1 MNLVKKI
8 AAVVVAAA
16 LSVGFLSMS
25 AFADP
30 FEDAVA
36 ISSGEEAKGTLE
48 RGGSLTY
55 EITSKGT
62 GNLVVNWS
70 VGKRWTY
77 LHVFDEDGAYLNVES
92 LDVKAG
98 SLRSGGE
105 GKNYIESNWNST
117 SERFSASA
125 TYKVTKG
132 TFYITVSDVIDGGGY
147 SAGEG
152 AFKITADFPTKTS
165 TDLSYLGITM
175 KKGDTMQLDSVGVSS
190 SKAKWT
196 SSKKTVASVTA
207 KGVVT
212 AKKKGTTVISCT
224 YNGKTVKL
232 KVTVK

>member
-1 MNLVKKI
+1 MNFVKKI
-8 AAVVVAAA
+8 AAVVVAAV

-36 ISSGEEAKGTLE
+36 ISSGEEVKGTVD

-70 VGKRWTY
+70 VGKKWTY
-77 LHVFDEDGAYLNVES
+77 LHVFDEEGAYLNVES

-98 SLRSGGE
+98 SLYSGGE
-105 GKNYIESNWNST
+105 GSDKIGGIWNST
-117 SERFSASA
+117 SERFSGSA
-125 TYKVTKG
+125 TYKVNKG
-132 TFYITVSDVIDGGGY
+132 TYYITVSDDGSGSNGN
-147 SAGEG
+147 GTL
-152 AFKITADFPTKTS
+152 KLTANFPSKTS
-165 TDLSYLGITM
+165 SDLTYLGITM
-175 KKGDTMQLDSVGVSS
+175 KKGETMQLDSVGVSS

>member
-1 MNLVKKI
+1 MNFVKKI
-8 AAVVVAAA
+8 AAVVVAAV

-36 ISSGEEAKGTLE
+36 ISSGEEVKGTVE
-48 RGGSLTY
+48 WNDSVTY

-62 GNLVVNWS
+62 GNLVINWS
-70 VGKRWTY
+70 IAKYRSY
-77 LHVFDEDGAYLNVES
+77 FHVYDEDGAYLNVES
-92 LDVKAG
+92 LNIKAG
-98 SLRSGGE
+98 SLNEGGE
-105 GKNYIESNWNST
+105 GKNYIRGNWNST

-132 TFYITVSDVIDGGGY
+132 TYYITVSCDEFSRTGNGTL
-147 SAGEG
+147 
-152 AFKITADFPTKTS
+152 KLTADFPAKTS
-165 TDLSYLGITM
+165 SDLTYLGITM

-212 AKKKGTTVISCT
+212 AKKKGTAVISCT

>member
-1 MNLVKKI
+1 MNFVKKI
-8 AAVVVAAA
+8 VAVVVAAA

-36 ISSGEEAKGTLE
+36 ISSGEEVKGTVV
-48 RGGSLTY
+48 GSYGSLTY

-62 GNLVVNWS
+62 GDLVINWS
-70 VGKRWTY
+70 IANLWSY
-77 LHVFDEDGAYLNVES
+77 IHVYDEDGAYLNVDS
-92 LDVKAG
+92 LNIKAG
-98 SLRSGGE
+98 SLYSGGE
-105 GKNYIESNWNST
+105 GSDKIGGKWNST
-117 SERFSASA
+117 SERFSGSA
-125 TYKVTKG
+125 TYKVNKG
-132 TFYITVSDVIDGGGY
+132 TYYITVSDDGSGSNGN
-147 SAGEG
+147 GTL
-152 AFKITADFPTKTS
+152 KLTADFPTKTS

>member
-1 MNLVKKI
+1 MNFVKKI
-8 AAVVVAAA
+8 VAVVVAAA

-36 ISSGEEAKGTLE
+36 ISSGEEVKGTVE
-48 RGGSLTY
+48 KGGSLTY

-70 VGKRWTY
+70 VAKCWSY
-77 LHVFDEDGAYLNVES
+77 LHVYDEDGAYLNVES
-92 LDVKAG
+92 LNVKAG
-98 SLRSGGE
+98 SLYRGGE
-105 GKNYIESNWNST
+105 GNNYINGNWNST

-125 TYKVTKG
+125 AYKVTKG
-132 TFYITVSDVIDGGGY
+132 TYYITVSDDSRSSGTGTL
-147 SAGEG
+147 
-152 AFKITADFPTKTS
+152 KLTADFPTKTTS
-165 TDLSYLGITM
+165 DLSYLGITM
-175 KKGDTMQLDSVGVSS
+175 KKGETMQLDSVGVSS

-207 KGVVT
+207 KGVVS

>member
-36 ISSGEEAKGTLE
+36 ISSGDEVKGTVNS
-48 RGGSLTY
+48 GSSVTY

-70 VGKRWTY
+70 VAKYWSY
-77 LHVFDEDGAYLNVES
+77 FHVYDEDGAYLNVES
-92 LDVKAG
+92 LNVKAG
-98 SLRSGGE
+98 SLYEGGE
-105 GKNYIESNWNST
+105 GKNYIHGKWNST

-125 TYKVTKG
+125 TYKVSKG
-132 TFYITVSDVIDGGGY
+132 TYYITVSVN
-147 SAGEG
+147 SFTEG
-152 AFKITADFPTKTS
+152 SGTLKLTADFPTKTS

-175 KKGDTMQLDSVGVSS
+175 KKGDTMQLDSVGASS
-190 SKAKWT
+190 SSVKWT

-224 YNGKTVKL
+224 YNVKTVKL

>member
-1 MNLVKKI
+1 MNFVKKI
-8 AAVVVAAA
+8 AAVVVAAV

-36 ISSGEEAKGTLE
+36 ISSGEEVKGTVD

-70 VGKRWTY
+70 VGKKWTY
-77 LHVFDEDGAYLNVES
+77 LHVFDEEGAYLNVES

-98 SLRSGGE
+98 SLYSGGE
-105 GKNYIESNWNST
+105 GSDKIGGIWNST
-117 SERFSASA
+117 SERFSGSA
-125 TYKVTKG
+125 TYKVNKG
-132 TFYITVSDVIDGGGY
+132 TYYITVSDDGSGSNGN
-147 SAGEG
+147 GTL
-152 AFKITADFPTKTS
+152 KLTANFPSKTS
-165 TDLSYLGITM
+165 SDLTYLGITM

-207 KGVVT
+207 KGVIT

>member
-1 MNLVKKI
+1 MNFVKKI
-8 AAVVVAAA
+8 VAVVVAAA

-36 ISSGEEAKGTLE
+36 ISSGEEVKGTVE
-48 RGGSLTY
+48 KGGSLTY

-70 VGKRWTY
+70 VAKHWSN
-77 LHVFDEDGAYLNVES
+77 LHVYDEDGAYLNVES
-92 LDVKAG
+92 LNVKAG
-98 SLRSGGE
+98 ECRYGGE
-105 GKNYIESNWNST
+105 GNNYIQGCWNST
-117 SERFSASA
+117 SQRFSASA

-132 TFYITVSDVIDGGGY
+132 TYYITVSDDGYYDPGTL
-147 SAGEG
+147 
-152 AFKITADFPTKTS
+152 KLTADFPTKTS
-165 TDLSYLGITM
+165 SDLTYLGITM
-175 KKGDTMQLDSVGVSS
+175 KKGETMQLDSVGVSS